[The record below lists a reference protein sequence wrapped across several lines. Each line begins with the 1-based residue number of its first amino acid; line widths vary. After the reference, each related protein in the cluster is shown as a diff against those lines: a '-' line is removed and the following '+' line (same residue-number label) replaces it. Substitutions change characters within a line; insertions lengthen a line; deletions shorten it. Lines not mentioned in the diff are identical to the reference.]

1 MKNYLVKATR
11 NFDDTVEQDE
21 YGANIKR
28 IAGQSVWNCTKERYE
43 FLKLNNA
50 VTLMGIDEVKPI
62 VIEEKPKKAT
72 KKASKK

>member
-11 NFDDTVEQDE
+11 DFDDTVEQDE

-28 IAGQSVWNCTKERYE
+28 ISGQSVWNCTKERYE
-43 FLKLNNA
+43 FLKENNA
-50 VTLMGIDEVKPI
+50 VILMGIEH
-62 VIEEKPKKAT
+62 IEEPKPVEKKTT